1 MEYQNTSPFFSQ
13 HDPRVYSSS
22 SIFYLI
28 TKLKEEKE
36 RKAAFCSVQIFPWI
50 SFSSIFYFHNKTKRG
65 RRKKRYLPPLNK
77 KRSFSPQGLRSRILP
92 YPKVVKGE
100 GENEKKFFE

>member
-28 TKLKEEKE
+28 TRLKEEKE
-36 RKAAFCSVQIFPWI
+36 RKIAFCSVQIFSLDI
-50 SFSSIFYFHNKTKRG
+50 LLFYF
-65 RRKKRYLPPLNK
+65 L
-77 KRSFSPQGLRSRILP
+77 FS
-92 YPKVVKGE
+92 
-100 GENEKKFFE
+100 

>member
-1 MEYQNTSPFFSQ
+1 MEYQNTSLFFSQ

-50 SFSSIFYFHNKTKRG
+50 SFSSIFYLITKLKEEEE
-65 RRKKRYLPPLNK
+65 RKDTFPP
-77 KRSFSPQGLRSRILP
+77 
-92 YPKVVKGE
+92 
-100 GENEKKFFE
+100 